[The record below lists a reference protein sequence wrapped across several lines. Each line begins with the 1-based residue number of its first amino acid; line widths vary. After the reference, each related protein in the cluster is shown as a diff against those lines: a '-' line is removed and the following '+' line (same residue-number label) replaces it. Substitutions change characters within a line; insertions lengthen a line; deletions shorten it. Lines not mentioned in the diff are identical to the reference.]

1 MSGQPVTRGRRAVA
15 AMFLAASLTS
25 CGPGFD
31 RGAMLG
37 QIVDAVILPGNA
49 ALTAAAGS
57 LDAAARAFAASPS
70 QETLAAVRSEWYAT
84 EIAWK
89 RVEMYQFPGML
100 LIHNAIETRP
110 ARVPFIEGLVD
121 SASDSTAA
129 APLDPARIESLGS
142 TSKGLGAI
150 EYLIFESPQHES
162 PILEAF
168 QEPARGE
175 LLVALTGNLAA
186 KTAELQ
192 RFWTSEGQ
200 NYGQAFRE
208 NDSEG
213 ADIQSS
219 ISLLANRLIEM
230 YEMVMQRKFGVPMGR
245 TTDGVPDPE
254 SVESP
259 LTGRSL
265 DLLVANLESV
275 LRTFDTGL
283 DDYVAYIQ
291 DAPPEES
298 LAADIHA
305 QFARVFEAL
314 GRIGAPLEVAVVE
327 DPAAVAA
334 AYEEMRPLL
343 VYLKTDMA
351 AQLGIT
357 VTFSDADGD

>member
-1 MSGQPVTRGRRAVA
+1 MRGRRAVVGVL
-15 AMFLAASLTS
+15 LAASLTS

-37 QIVDAVILPGNA
+37 QIVDTVILPGNA
-49 ALTAAAGS
+49 ALTAAAGG
-57 LDAAARAFAASPS
+57 LDAAARAFVASPS
-70 QETLAAVRSEWYAT
+70 QETLADLRTEWYAT
-84 EIAWK
+84 ELAWK
-89 RVEMYQFPGML
+89 RVEMHQFPGMI

-121 SASDSTAA
+121 SASDSTAT
-129 APLDPARIESLGS
+129 APLDAARIESLGS

-150 EYLIFESPQHES
+150 EYLIFDAPQHEA
-162 PILEAF
+162 PILDAF

-175 LLVALTGNLAA
+175 LLIALTGNLAS
-186 KTAELQ
+186 KTAELE
-192 RFWTSEGQ
+192 RFWTPEGQ
-200 NYGQAFRE
+200 NYAQTFRE

-213 ADIQSS
+213 TDIQGS
-219 ISLLANRLIEM
+219 ISLLANRLIEA
-230 YEMVMQRKFGVPMGR
+230 YEMVMQRKLGIPMGR
-245 TTDGVPDPE
+245 TTDGGPDPE
-254 SVESP
+254 AVESP

-265 DLLVANLESV
+265 ELIVANLESI
-275 LRTFDTGL
+275 LRTFDAGF
-283 DDYVAYIQ
+283 DDYVDYVQ
-291 DAPPEES
+291 DVPPEES
-298 LAADIHA
+298 LAASIHE

-314 GRIGAPLEVAVVE
+314 DRIGTPLEVAVVE

-343 VYLKTDMA
+343 VLLKTDMA

>member
-1 MSGQPVTRGRRAVA
+1 MQTVTGSRSPWA
-15 AMFLAASLTS
+15 AALLACSLTG
-25 CGPGFD
+25 CLGPGFD
-31 RGAMLG
+31 RSAMLG
-37 QIVDAVILPGNA
+37 QIFDTVILPGNS
-49 ALTAAAGS
+49 ALTVAAGS
-57 LDAAARAFAASPS
+57 LDAAARGFARSPS
-70 QETLAAVRSEWYAT
+70 EETLAAVRSEWYQA

-89 RVEMYQFPGML
+89 RVEMFQFPGML

-110 ARVPFIEGLVD
+110 ARVAFIEGLVD
-121 SASDSTAA
+121 SAADSTAA
-129 APLDPARIESLGS
+129 EALDAATIESLGS

-150 EYLIFESPQHES
+150 EYLIFESPEHEA

-168 QEPARGE
+168 GAPARGD
-175 LLVALTGNLAA
+175 LLVALTGNLVS
-186 KTAELQ
+186 KTEELQ
-192 RFWTSEGQ
+192 RFWTAEGQ
-200 NYGQAFRE
+200 NYGQTFRE

-259 LTGRSL
+259 LTGRSM

-275 LRTFDTGL
+275 LRTFDAGL
-283 DDYVAYIQ
+283 DDYVDYLQ
-291 DAPPEES
+291 DAGTETS
-298 LAADIHA
+298 LSANIHS
-305 QFARVFEAL
+305 QFASVFEAL
-314 GRIGAPLEVAVVE
+314 DRIEAPLEIAVVE
-327 DPAAVAA
+327 DSAGVAA
-334 AYEEMRPLL
+334 AYEEMRSLL
-343 VYLKTDMA
+343 VFLKTDMA